1 MREEEE
7 VAWGTSEGRRW
18 HGNTTVVEMVKV
30 DEKKKGWS
38 KRLSRGRGERHWE
51 NKSNRRPTLKRWF
64 SESDTRSWY
73 QCTARIKSIR
83 RQDTVP
89 MFSVQPELN
98 QFTAWIEIQELA
110 VLDGL
115 NQFDGELT
123 DQDGNGP
130 VKV

>member
-51 NKSNRRPTLKRWF
+51 NKSNRRPTLKRWVSKIKF
-64 SESDTRSWY
+64 HYLCCSAHCR
-73 QCTARIKSIR
+73 RIDILIALS
-83 RQDTVP
+83 
-89 MFSVQPELN
+89 
-98 QFTAWIEIQELA
+98 
-110 VLDGL
+110 
-115 NQFDGELT
+115 
-123 DQDGNGP
+123 DQDMKTIQLCTLGR
-130 VKV
+130 